1 MPSKQRFVNVTGIRL
16 TKKKKAREYFCIFFQ
31 ILVLCKMFLKNIS
44 INVVAICF
52 LILYTRNV
60 CGEKEENEIPERYSI
75 ATFSWDEV
83 NLPLIIAVWLLVAAV
98 AKIGLC

>member
-1 MPSKQRFVNVTGIRL
+1 
-16 TKKKKAREYFCIFFQ
+16 
-31 ILVLCKMFLKNIS
+31 MFLKNIS